1 VVCELTSSNRS
12 SRSVSWRAPNHYCR
26 KLIRS
31 LGQKEETTVYCYSTQ
46 DTVESRILSQGVRNG
61 SSIYLKEEEQGDQVV
76 EDMDNVV
83 GAAHKGGDI
92 GVDGNEEEMLKLI
105 ML

>member
-1 VVCELTSSNRS
+1 
-12 SRSVSWRAPNHYCR
+12 
-26 KLIRS
+26 
-31 LGQKEETTVYCYSTQ
+31 
-46 DTVESRILSQGVRNG
+46 VRNG

>member
-1 VVCELTSSNRS
+1 LVESIGKLSDSSWNYKLT
-12 SRSVSWRAPNHYCR
+12 
-26 KLIRS
+26 RS
-31 LGQKEETTVYCYSTQ
+31 LGKNQDTTVYCYSTQ

>member
-1 VVCELTSSNRS
+1 LFQLT
-12 SRSVSWRAPNHYCR
+12 
-26 KLIRS
+26 RS

-76 EDMDNVV
+76 EDMDNVAS
-83 GAAHKGGDI
+83 AAHKGGDI
-92 GVDGNEEEMLKLI
+92 GVGNEEEMLKLI

>member
-1 VVCELTSSNRS
+1 M
-12 SRSVSWRAPNHYCR
+12 
-26 KLIRS
+26 
-31 LGQKEETTVYCYSTQ
+31 YCYTTQ

-76 EDMDNVV
+76 EDMDNVAS
-83 GAAHKGGDI
+83 AAHKGGDI
-92 GVDGNEEEMLKLI
+92 GVGNEEEMLKLI